1 VKDVFVSHATEDAA
15 LAHRLAAFLEACGI
29 NCFLAPRDIP
39 PGAVWDEAVVDGID
53 HCAGM
58 VLVLSTR
65 ANASSFVKNEINRAF
80 SKNKP
85 LFAFRTEEVA
95 LGKSLE
101 LYLARHQW
109 IDGFPGPVE
118 DKFSRLAEA
127 IGEWLGRPV
136 GEPALA
142 LASSGVAVV
151 SSSSA
156 KKRAPSFLHA
166 RAALRR
172 LSWLSTLF
180 EKFVHV
186 FGAYAASSWR
196 AD

>member
-1 VKDVFVSHATEDAA
+1 MAKDVFVSHATEDAA

-29 NCFLAPRDIP
+29 QCFLASRDIP

-80 SKNKP
+80 SKNKT

-101 LYLARHQW
+101 RCLARHQW

-118 DKFSRLAEA
+118 EKFALLAQA
-127 IGEWLGRPV
+127 FGKWLGRPV
-136 GEPALA
+136 PETALT
-142 LASSGVAVV
+142 
-151 SSSSA
+151 
-156 KKRAPSFLHA
+156 
-166 RAALRR
+166 AA
-172 LSWLSTLF
+172 
-180 EKFVHV
+180 
-186 FGAYAASSWR
+186 
-196 AD
+196 

>member
-1 VKDVFVSHATEDAA
+1 MSKDVFVSHATEDAA

-29 NCFLAPRDIP
+29 GCFVASRDIP

-85 LFAFRTEEVA
+85 IFAFRTEEVA

-109 IDGFPGPVE
+109 IDGFPGRVDE
-118 DKFSRLAEA
+118 KFSPLAAA
-127 IGEWLGRPV
+127 IGQWLGRPV
-136 GEPALA
+136 
-142 LASSGVAVV
+142 ASS
-151 SSSSA
+151 
-156 KKRAPSFLHA
+156 SF
-166 RAALRR
+166 AA
-172 LSWLSTLF
+172 
-180 EKFVHV
+180 
-186 FGAYAASSWR
+186 AASAGPGS
-196 AD
+196 